1 MPELGVNTNSFLW
14 ITAAVIGMLIFLR
27 WSRHNLRRRLDHIK
41 QYQLP
46 PHQAAPEALS
56 QDVAS
61 TPARTDFEMLDG
73 GRDAMSQLDS
83 RIAVLNELLRVA
95 EGHIL
100 RLERAVERAEKLVPR
115 DQDA

>member
-14 ITAAVIGMLIFLR
+14 ITAGVACMLIFLR

-46 PHQAAPEALS
+46 PHQASPEALS
-56 QDVAS
+56 HDTAS
-61 TPARTDFEMLDG
+61 TQARTDFEMLDAN
-73 GRDAMSQLDS
+73 RDAMGQLDG

-95 EGHIL
+95 EGHIV
-100 RLERAVERAEKLVPR
+100 RLERAVERAERLVPR
-115 DQDA
+115 DETP